1 MNIKKFDFVFTL
13 PSGLQ
18 GGISSFTH
26 SVTILP
32 SRRTKRRYKIKKLF
46 NL

>member
-1 MNIKKFDFVFTL
+1 MNTKVFDIVL
-13 PSGLQ
+13 VPPVGL
-18 GGISSFTH
+18 SSFTH

-32 SRRTKRRYKIKKLF
+32 SRRTSRKEKIKNLF

>member
-1 MNIKKFDFVFTL
+1 MNIKNFDFVFTL

-18 GGISSFTH
+18 GGISSLTH

-32 SRRTKRRYKIKKLF
+32 SRRTKRKEKIKNLF